1 MGRAT
6 ITSEAGDGRY
16 TIEVDFGA
24 AEKARRLDRV
34 AMRLYELGLRKTW
47 QADILTDLEDGL
59 PSLQAEL
66 DALIA
71 AYVAASKA
79 VPRDAQ
85 NEAAIKKQIDAKTAD
100 IAKQRTLIL
109 QARNALSLTELQIKA
124 AELERGT
131 LEQLA
136 VTATQGAWCADLTE
150 QATGSVATLEI
161 PGESDLIL
169 IKPGAP
175 APVAADGA
183 LVAREMQTPEQVF
196 WNAAVLPGWQ
206 KHLPTYRW
214 GTITAIDLGADTCDL
229 DLAPARSSAQGLDV
243 NQSTALANVP
253 VVYMT
258 CNAAAFEIGS
268 RVVVEF
274 INQDWTRPRVIG
286 FVDHPRA
293 CGGAGLYCIPAND
306 AAPYGWAPPVTDGD
320 GNPINDGKGAVAV
333 LGDALA
339 PPGVLRDGTNRTA
352 GTLAS
357 VTAGGLGTRTL
368 RGVRADA
375 SGIPASGPTEI
386 GNDDDPLSFSS
397 IGRQSFEWV
406 SKTGATIA
414 TAFGTCRVNGR
425 DIGRPELGAPYR
437 VFVPATT
444 VTAGTPTAFC
454 VTAQGSTFRLYSR
467 PLAGDA
473 SLAWTFVALY
483 DVATLT
489 PALTTENIKK
499 IITNDDA
506 SVVTLWFADGLIG
519 FGCLDFAIPGGAATW
534 TPAVVTFSNDYD
546 KTYPVN
552 YYPETIVDTFSTQ
565 ISVDYVDNAK
575 AFATLTATKTDY
587 LSATDGAQ
595 RIEETIT
602 ADFWGTEVEI
612 SHFLS
617 EYESTQ
623 EEWTDGDGVDRLRT
637 DAARYVS
644 QQSRNVY
651 FYGGAGDPILFT
663 FKHHERTKTYSSHYE
678 DAWLYGLCTP
688 GDTACFARMGRDEQW
703 TIPAI
708 SYGVGMI
715 HGGVET
721 LFSDLSRPAFDAR
734 LQLENDYTLPAKAEG
749 EFGRFYYTWTAGE
762 WFRIQRATP
771 GGGYWAEGI
780 GTFADVARRF
790 GTLFV
795 PSTPPPFFD
804 AGYHWTATALQDV
817 NLRCFNGFA
826 ILSNPAAAESELDFR
841 TEGVEAWG
849 LNWPPKSTP
858 MPPDA
863 EIVIDPTQWQT
874 WCSDSSA
881 LARYAIDLSLTPSS
895 NRLKYLQ
902 LAATS

>member
-47 QADILTDLEDGL
+47 QTDILTDLEDGL

-131 LEQLA
+131 LEQLS

-150 QATGSVATLEI
+150 QASGAVATLEI

-214 GTITAIDLGADTCDL
+214 GTITAINLGSDTCDL

-243 NQSTALANVP
+243 NQSTALADVP

-286 FVDHPRA
+286 FMDNPRA
-293 CGGAGLYCIPAND
+293 CGGAGLYCIPASNT
-306 AAPYGWAPPVTDGD
+306 APYGWSPPTTDGT
-320 GNPINDGKGAVAV
+320 GAPINGGKGIVAV

-339 PPGVLRDGTNRTA
+339 PPGALRDGTNRTA

-375 SGIPASGPTEI
+375 QGVPASGPTEI
-386 GNDDDPLSFSS
+386 GNDNDPMSFSS
-397 IGRQSFEWV
+397 FGRMSFEWV
-406 SKTGATIA
+406 SKTGAIIA
-414 TAFGTCRVNGR
+414 TAFDTCRVNGR
-425 DIGRPELGAPYR
+425 NIGRPALGTPYR

-467 PLAGDA
+467 PLAGD
-473 SLAWTFVALY
+473 SLLAWTFVAQY
-483 DVATLT
+483 DVGTLT
-489 PALTTENIKK
+489 PALAAEDLRR
-499 IITNDDA
+499 IITNDDG
-506 SVVTLWFADGLIG
+506 SVVTLWFSDGGLIG
-519 FGCLDFAIPGGAATW
+519 YGCIDFAIPDGAVTW
-534 TPAVVTFSNDYD
+534 TPAVITFASNLDS
-546 KTYPVN
+546 
-552 YYPETIVDTFSTQ
+552 ETGAFTNTFSTQ

-575 AFATLTATKTDY
+575 AFATLNGTKTDERVTTEFSEY
-587 LSATDGAQ
+587 GH
-595 RIEETIT
+595 IEEIVT
-602 ADFWGTEVEI
+602 ADFWGVEVTV

-617 EYESTQ
+617 DLESTQ
-623 EEWTDGDGVDRLRT
+623 EPWTDGDGSERLRS
-637 DAARYVS
+637 DLARYAS
-644 QQSRNVY
+644 MQSRQIY
-651 FYGGAGDPILFT
+651 FFGGAGDPILFT
-663 FKHHERTKTYSSHYE
+663 FKHYERTKIYSVHFDDNYLAGMCS
-678 DAWLYGLCTP
+678 P
-688 GDTACFARMGRDEQW
+688 GDTACFVVEGRDEQW

-708 SYGVGMI
+708 SYGTGMI
-715 HGGVET
+715 HNGVET
-721 LFSDLSRPAFDAR
+721 TFSALARPAFDAR
-734 LQLENDYTLPAKAEG
+734 RQLENTYTLPAKAG
-749 EFGRFYYTWTAGE
+749 GSFSRFYATWAPSD
-762 WFRIQRATP
+762 WNRISRLSP
-771 GGGYWAEGI
+771 GGGYWPEVY
-780 GTFADVARRF
+780 GTFADVARKF

-795 PSTPPPFFD
+795 PSTPHPFLG
-804 AGYHWTATALQDV
+804 AGYHWTATGLQ
-817 NLRCFNGFA
+817 NINIRCFNGFA
-826 ILSNPAAAESELDFR
+826 ILSNPLAIENELEFTTSVDP
-841 TEGVEAWG
+841 GYG
-849 LNWPPKSTP
+849 LNWPVRNYP
-858 MPPDA
+858 MPADA

-874 WCSDSSA
+874 WCSDPAA
-881 LARYAIDLSLTPSS
+881 LARYALDLSMTPGP

-902 LAATS
+902 LGSPS